1 MSDEHPKRTSNIG
14 IDDKRFVVM
23 LDIAT
28 LIDTTSFDDVLS
40 EVLAEPIG
48 PYSRNP
54 VGWRA
59 VQAQLEDAP
68 PAAGAVRLVERLE
81 AAGWAYSV
89 SCAWPTFIRRHVAA
103 WLQWNVPTQP
113 EQLLVFSKGLKAP
126 APSAAEL
133 RYRHC
138 TDGGGREHPRP
149 MVALFVAGSE
159 DIADQLA
166 ERRVAAISAAELA
179 ALSDDEFG
187 DLLEYSRR
195 QRFKRWRAA
204 TPKRPAMKRREADEA
219 SERSDKTRT

>member
-1 MSDEHPKRTSNIG
+1 MSDEHPKRTSSIG

-28 LIDTTSFDDVLS
+28 LIDTTPFDDVLA

-89 SCAWPTFIRRHVAA
+89 SCAWPTFMRRHVWT

-138 TDGGGREHPRP
+138 TAAGMGREQPRP
-149 MVALFVAGSE
+149 MVALFVAARE

-166 ERRVAAISAAELA
+166 DRKVAAITAAELA
-179 ALSDDEFG
+179 ALSDGEFG

-204 TPKRPAMKRREADEA
+204 SPKRPAKRRGDNQA
-219 SERSDKTRT
+219 SG

>member
-1 MSDEHPKRTSNIG
+1 MSDEHPKRASKIG
-14 IDDKRFVVM
+14 IDDKRFVVL

-28 LIDTTSFDDVLS
+28 LIDTTAFDDVLD
-40 EVLAEPIG
+40 EPIG
-48 PYSRNP
+48 PYQSNL

-59 VQAQLEDAP
+59 VRDRLKDAQ
-68 PAAGAVRLVERLE
+68 PAVGAVRLVERLA

-89 SCAWPTFIRRHVAA
+89 SCTWPMIMRAHVST
-103 WLQWNVPTQP
+103 WLQCNVPAQP
-113 EQLLVFSKGLKAP
+113 EHLHVFSKGGLKAP
-126 APSAAEL
+126 SPSAAEL

-149 MVALFVAGSE
+149 LVALFIAACE

-166 ERRVAAISAAELA
+166 DRRVATITAAELA
-179 ALSDDEFG
+179 ALSDGEFG

-204 TPKRPAMKRREADEA
+204 TPKRPTKRRGDDQV
-219 SERSDKTRT
+219 SG